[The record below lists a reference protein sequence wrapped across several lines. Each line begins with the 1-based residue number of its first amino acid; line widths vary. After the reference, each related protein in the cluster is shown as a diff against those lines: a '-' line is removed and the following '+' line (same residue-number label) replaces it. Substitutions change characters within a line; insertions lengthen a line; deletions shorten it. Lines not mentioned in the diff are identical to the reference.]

1 MPVHG
6 ECRAPISRCATAKRS
21 VPAEGRGYE
30 ARDELNVWRL
40 RVRALMDIVDGVLAD
55 VDLSDR
61 SSSPATRR
69 LSTDAWRPLSCLLRA
84 LLVHAGLLA

>member
-1 MPVHG
+1 MASVGHLFRG
-6 ECRAPISRCATAKRS
+6 VQLRS
-21 VPAEGRGYE
+21 DLSLPKAGGYE